1 MNPTNLWWGLD
12 FFVCCPSEAP
22 CRENPT
28 GFTLTT
34 ALCERP
40 AWVHLMPHPSDKEP
54 SLPKKGG
61 KGSLHL
67 TDLCGGSSELIAG
80 SGGSVWLPVCSGLG
94 SPSSS
99 PRPASPAFRRP
110 FLPKMPIA
118 EIKWVGW
125 WHLFLT
131 FLLGVLGM
139 FLWEPSVW
147 DGQIIQPSIRVLA
160 GSGSPSLVD
169 LSAPSDQSPHLHVNL
184 SLLLVEVKS
193 LPHLTI
199 SQGLPRLTAGVGWA
213 WGPVFFCG
221 GSF

>member
-1 MNPTNLWWGLD
+1 M
-12 FFVCCPSEAP
+12 
-22 CRENPT
+22 
-28 GFTLTT
+28 

-80 SGGSVWLPVCSGLG
+80 SGGSAWLPVCSGLG

-110 FLPKMPIA
+110 FSPKMPIA
-118 EIKWVGW
+118 EMKWVGW

-131 FLLGVLGM
+131 VLLGVLGM

-160 GSGSPSLVD
+160 GSGSPFLVD
-169 LSAPSDQSPHLHVNL
+169 LSAPLRSKPSPPCKCISFAGGNQESATSDY
-184 SLLLVEVKS
+184 
-193 LPHLTI
+193 
-199 SQGLPRLTAGVGWA
+199 LPRSPKANSWGRMGLGTSFFSVVGVFS
-213 WGPVFFCG
+213 PLL
-221 GSF
+221 GSSP